1 MKLLFYR
8 YGSICE
14 PDVIAGFYELG
25 YDIDEMTEEMN
36 NKNLT
41 PKECILLLNNYLTEH
56 PVDFIF
62 SINFFPTVS
71 EVCQIYSIPYISWVV
86 DSPVME
92 LYTRSIKNP
101 CNRVFLFDSLQ
112 YQEMQELNPGGTFYL
127 PLASNVQQK
136 QDVISHA
143 SPAQIKQFSS
153 EISFVGSLYTEKCAF
168 DKLLNPPE
176 YMMGYLDG
184 LMEAQLKVYGYYFV
198 EEALPEKIVK
208 DYVAHHTSF
217 YRLPGDNH
225 LTDRRTMAQ
234 LYVGTKISVLERQR
248 LLCALSEQY
257 SVDLYTGSNTDDYPH
272 IHNKG
277 FIKTLTEM
285 PIAFHKSAINLN
297 ITSKPIRNGLSLR
310 IFDVLASGGFLLT
323 NYQNDLNGI
332 FTPGVHLDTYGSQE
346 ELLDKTAYYLSHPKE
361 RSEIAAEGLHEMQA
375 KHTYP
380 IRLQEMMSLL

>member
-14 PDVIAGFYELG
+14 PDVISGFKELG
-25 YDIDEMTEEMN
+25 YTVDEITEEIE
-36 NKNLT
+36 NKSLT
-41 PKECILLLNNYLTEH
+41 PKECILLLNEYFSTQ
-56 PVDFIF
+56 PVDFVF
-62 SINFFPTVS
+62 TINFFPTVS
-71 EVCQIYSIPYISWVV
+71 EVCQIYSIPYISWIV

-112 YQEMQELNPGGTFYL
+112 YQEMQELNPTGTFYL
-127 PLASNVQQK
+127 PLAANVADK
-136 QDVISHA
+136 QNVIAHA
-143 SPAQIKQFSS
+143 SLS
-153 EISFVGSLYTEKCAF
+153 EHQKFTSDISFVGSLYTEKCAF
-168 DKLLNPPE
+168 DKLTNPPE
-176 YMMGYLDG
+176 YMMGYLEG

-198 EEALPEKIVK
+198 EEALPEQIVK
-208 DYVAHHTSF
+208 DYVQCHNSF

-248 LLCALSEQY
+248 LLRALSEQY
-257 SVDLYTGSNTDDYPH
+257 SVDLYTGSDTSDYPH
-272 IHNKG
+272 IHNRG

-285 PIAFHKSAINLN
+285 PIAFHESAINLN

-332 FTPGVHLDTYGSQE
+332 FTPGVHLDTYGSEE
-346 ELLDKTAYYLSHPKE
+346 ELSEKAGYYLAHPKE
-361 RSEIAAEGLHEMQA
+361 RAEIAAEGLREM
-375 KHTYP
+375 KEHHTYP